1 MQNKWDGRFM
11 ERAQLIS
18 TWSKDRDHQVGAVIV
33 DQFNRVKGEGYNG
46 PPCLVKDSGL
56 TRESDILRTLHAEVN
71 AVLHYLNNVPRPGG
85 KYTMYVYPFLP
96 CAQCAAV
103 IIQAGIAAVKIN
115 SGQLLP
121 SWRASQNEAVAM
133 FEEAGVEV
141 TLVGID

>member
-1 MQNKWDGRFM
+1 M

-46 PPCLVKDSGL
+46 PPCLVKDTGL
-56 TRESDILRTLHAEVN
+56 PRESDILRTLHAELN

-85 KYTMYVYPFLP
+85 KYTMYIYPFLP

-103 IIQAGIAAVKIN
+103 IIQARISAVKVN
-115 SGQLLP
+115 SSLLLP
-121 SWRASQNEAVAM
+121 SWRASQYEASVM
-133 FEEAGVEV
+133 FNEAGVEV
-141 TLVGID
+141 ELVSVD